1 MGKTSAAEGFDEFA
15 ASVADASVCDEIKE
29 VAELYAGAKKAM
41 IVYQQNVISV
51 EAAAILADM
60 AVLTGHIGAPR
71 DGILMVKAKNNS
83 QGLNDLGVF
92 AGAES
97 MDGVKGLLV
106 FGEDPVAAGYDVS
119 GLEFLAVCDIYMTE
133 TAEQADVFL
142 PGTGSISANGT
153 YINTERRMMAVE
165 AVCEEEVEYN
175 NWQIAEKIANIFDE
189 DFGFEEEADIAD
201 DMDDILPL
209 YKYAE
214 IDEILGGVLVP
225 EDPKLVAVADA
236 KLVDELPCTDALM
249 NMMADR
255 LPEVVKATE

>member
-1 MGKTSAAEGFDEFA
+1 M
-15 ASVADASVCDEIKE
+15 
-29 VAELYAGAKKAM
+29 
-41 IVYQQNVISV
+41 
-51 EAAAILADM
+51 
-60 AVLTGHIGAPR
+60 
-71 DGILMVKAKNNS
+71 DGI
-83 QGLNDLGVF
+83 
-92 AGAES
+92 
-97 MDGVKGLLV
+97 KGLLI
-106 FGEDPVAAGYDVS
+106 FGEDPVGYDLS

-133 TAEQADVFL
+133 TAAKADVFL

-153 YINTERRMMAVE
+153 FINTERRMMAVE

-175 NWQIAEKIANIFDE
+175 NWQIAEKIASIFDE

-201 DMDDILPL
+201 DMDDQLPL